1 MCLLFRSL
9 RRVSVRSGS
18 VFSRCRGTSK
28 ERILWRDGARMSG
41 SACLWGLLCFCLA
54 LVPQVRVVQAW
65 SGGSVVGG
73 AFQDGERSYR
83 QSSVAQSLQNSDRRG
98 ILLPEDAHSSRRS
111 GLRATLAEHAAP
123 LANPDSTVF
132 LEPDDWRIRIRA
144 AAVARGDQ
152 VLLGDIGEPLGQM
165 STDRWRALASQPLW
179 PAPAEEGKP
188 LQISRSRLSL
198 ALRQTLGKDVSGRCI
213 LPPSLVIQRGGLL
226 FTEEALRDYVVRSL
240 APHLAAMPG
249 QAELTDFRL
258 PEYIFLSHS
267 QQRVQLEV
275 GKLAPGRVTLRFA
288 VQEADGTV
296 LRRVSG
302 LASLVLWVTL
312 PAAARPLNKGEHL
325 NPEAVTFIR
334 FNASQLRGVPWDGQ
348 GGPWQATR
356 SLTTGEPI
364 LQSDLASQ
372 LMVRRGDVVKLIF
385 KRGNVHMET
394 HAEALGDGEP
404 GGTVA
409 VRNLQ
414 TKKQVYGI
422 VRDGNTVIIR

>member
-1 MCLLFRSL
+1 MRFRSL
-9 RRVSVRSGS
+9 WGESVSHGG
-18 VFSRCRGTSK
+18 VFSWCPGTPK
-28 ERILWRDGARMSG
+28 GRILWRDGARRVG
-41 SACLWGLLCFCLA
+41 NACLWTLFCFCLA
-54 LVPQVRVVQAW
+54 LVFQGRAAQAW
-65 SGGSVVGG
+65 SGGSVTGST
-73 AFQDGERSYR
+73 FQDGERSYR
-83 QSSVAQSLQNSDRRG
+83 QPSVAQSLQGGDRRG
-98 ILLPEDAHSSRRS
+98 ILLPEEVHNPRKS
-111 GLRATLAEHAAP
+111 GLRASLADNAVS
-123 LANPDSTVF
+123 LANPDSAVL
-132 LEPDDWRIRIRA
+132 LEPDDWRIKVRG

-165 STDRWRALASQPLW
+165 SPDRWRALASQPLW

-198 ALRQTLGKDVSGRCI
+198 ALRQALGKDVSARCI
-213 LPPSLVIQRGGLL
+213 LPSSLVIQRGGLL

-240 APHLAAMPG
+240 SPHLAAMPG

-275 GKLAPGRVTLRFA
+275 GKLSPGRVTLRFA

-296 LRRVSG
+296 IRRVSG

-348 GGPWQATR
+348 GGPWQVTR

-422 VRDGNTVIIR
+422 VQDGNTVVIR